1 MNRLVRAVTAGGAV
15 AALALAAG
23 CGGGTVADPGSEGT
37 AANTGGGS
45 GSISVATAK
54 GDVELDK
61 PATKVVSLEWSYTEE
76 LLALGVTPVGA
87 ADTGTYD
94 DWVTAPEA
102 QLPGDVTDVGSRQEP
117 SIEKIKALD
126 PDLIVSDVDRLTA
139 NYDQLKE
146 IAPVVAF
153 DPTKKPQLETMKTN
167 FTELAEAVGKEDKAE
182 EVLGELD
189 AKVDDVKSTLD
200 EAGKA
205 GSTFALAQGYTAEG
219 APGIRMFTSDSMAA
233 SLLEEAGLKNG
244 WQGKPDS
251 WGMTTVGVEGLT
263 KVDSDAHFLYVALKS
278 DDPFTSVLKNNAA
291 WQNLPFVKQDKVAA
305 LDPGTWL
312 FGGPLSAMQ
321 LLDETAKAYTA

>member
-1 MNRLVRAVTAGGAV
+1 MNSLVRAVTAGGAAV
-15 AALALAAG
+15 ALALAAG
-23 CGGGTVADPGSEGT
+23 CGGGTVADPGAEET
-37 AANTGGGS
+37 TNANS
-45 GSISVATAK
+45 GPISVATAK
-54 GDVELDK
+54 GDVELEE

-87 ADTGTYD
+87 ADTEAYA

-102 QLPGDVTDVGSRQEP
+102 QLPDDVTDVGSRQEP
-117 SIEKIKALD
+117 SIEKIKTLD

-139 NYDQLKE
+139 NFDQLNE

-153 DPTKKPQLETMKTN
+153 EPTTKPQLETMKTN

-189 AKVDDVKSTLD
+189 AKVDEVKSRLD
-200 EAGKA
+200 EAGES

-219 APGIRMFTSDSMAA
+219 APGIRMFTSDAMAA
-233 SLLEEAGLKNG
+233 SLLESAGLENG
-244 WQGKPDS
+244 WDGKPDS

-263 KVDSDAHFLYVALKS
+263 KVDSDAHFLYVALES
-278 DDPFTSVLKNNAA
+278 DDPFTSVLADNAA
-291 WQNLPFVKQDKVAA
+291 WQDLSFVKQDKVAA

>member
-1 MNRLVRAVTAGGAV
+1 MNRLVRAVTAGSAA

-37 AANTGGGS
+37 AENSGGS

-76 LLALGVTPVGA
+76 LLALGVTPAGA
-87 ADTGTYD
+87 ADTGTYG
-94 DWVTAPEA
+94 DWVTAPDA
-102 QLPGDVTDVGSRQEP
+102 QLPDDVTDVGSRQEP

-146 IAPVVAF
+146 IAPVAAF
-153 DPTKKPQLETMKTN
+153 DPTKQPQLETMKTN

-189 AKVDDVKSTLD
+189 AKVEDVKSTIEESGESD
-200 EAGKA
+200 
-205 GSTFALAQGYTAEG
+205 SPFALAQGYTAEG
-219 APGIRMFTSDSMAA
+219 APGIRMFTSDTMAA

-244 WQGKPDS
+244 WSGKPDS

-263 KVDSDAHFLYVALKS
+263 KVDSDARFLYVALKS
-278 DDPFTSVLKNNAA
+278 DDPFTSVLKGNAA

-321 LLDETAKAYTA
+321 LLDETAKAYSA

>member
-1 MNRLVRAVTAGGAV
+1 MNSLVRAVTAGGAV
-15 AALALAAG
+15 VALALAAG
-23 CGGGTVADPGSEGT
+23 CGGGT
-37 AANTGGGS
+37 AANPGAEETSSANS
-45 GSISVATAK
+45 GPISVATAK

-87 ADTGTYD
+87 ADTATYG

-102 QLPGDVTDVGSRQEP
+102 KLPGDVTDVGSRQEP

-139 NYDQLKE
+139 NFDQLNE

-189 AKVDDVKSTLD
+189 AKVDEVKSTI
-200 EAGKA
+200 EASGN
-205 GSTFALAQGYTAEG
+205 GDNPFALAQGYTAEG

-244 WQGKPDS
+244 WDGKPDS

-263 KVDSDAHFLYVALKS
+263 KVDSDARFLYVALKS
-278 DDPFTSVLKNNAA
+278 DDPFTGVLKDNAA
-291 WQNLPFVKQDKVAA
+291 WKDLSFVKQNKVAA